1 MATVQGRGVPITS
14 DSENKWGHNK
24 KRQRLWEIKTLLL
37 KGPTYELTCFKL
49 RNRGS
54 GSKSVWELQ
63 GETKLTSFSARA
75 GGARIRETLSGD
87 ESANRFHCSLQGV
100 SFHPTRP
107 AQEGTKSV
115 TLH

>member
-1 MATVQGRGVPITS
+1 MLGAILTPGEVNKTGFLLHGV
-14 DSENKWGHNK
+14 
-24 KRQRLWEIKTLLL
+24 L
-37 KGPTYELTCFKL
+37 
-49 RNRGS
+49 
-54 GSKSVWELQ
+54 

-75 GGARIRETLSGD
+75 GGARIRGTLSGD
-87 ESANRFHCSLQGV
+87 ESANRFHCSLRGV